1 MGVGDEKEGGPWGEK
16 GGEIY
21 GVRWEITVE
30 EDEAA
35 SGACLM

>member
-1 MGVGDEKEGGPWGEK
+1 MRRRAGHGGEK